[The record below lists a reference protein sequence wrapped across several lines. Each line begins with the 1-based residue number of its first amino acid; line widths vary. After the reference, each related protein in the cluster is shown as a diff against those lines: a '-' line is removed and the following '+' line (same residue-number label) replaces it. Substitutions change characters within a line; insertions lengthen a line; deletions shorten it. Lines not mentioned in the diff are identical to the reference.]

1 MTNLYLRKNNSN
13 KKLYKEIT
21 KLPLPNHPVTSRWG
35 TWLKSAIFYSNN
47 ISPIL
52 LFIENLD
59 EHHSA
64 ASSKIHKRIENDL
77 QTLKSELSNLSN
89 VFQFL
94 PIAITELEARQLV
107 VDADS
112 VLNNVKISLP
122 NQVYREKWQQIVDKN
137 PDLQVVVNS
146 TLFAC
151 SYCECRHGAF
161 FQRNVFNYV
170 TSFVN

>member
-1 MTNLYLRKNNSN
+1 MLKAGSVLKETFDELRHVTCVAHALHRLAEFVRSKHSTSDEFVSLMKKILRKNNSN

-35 TWLKSAIFYSNN
+35 TWLNSAIFYSNN
-47 ISPIL
+47 ISTIL

-64 ASSKIHKRIENDL
+64 ASSKIHKLIENDL

-94 PIAITELEARQLV
+94 PIAITKLEACQLV

-112 VLNNVKISLP
+112 VLNDVKISLP
-122 NQVYREKWQQIVDKN
+122 N
-137 PDLQVVVNS
+137 
-146 TLFAC
+146 C
-151 SYCECRHGAF
+151 
-161 FQRNVFNYV
+161 
-170 TSFVN
+170 